1 VPYDFGCEIGC
12 WWDKNKNYVYLL
24 GGLIGLG
31 VLLWLLRPL
40 FGMIGAFKGG
50 SP

>member
-1 VPYDFGCEIGC
+1 MII
-12 WWDKNKNYVYLL
+12 

-31 VLLWLLRPL
+31 FVLWLLRPL

-50 SP
+50 AP